1 MRRYPSK
8 LLLFGEHVLLLG
20 STALAVPIH
29 DYFGEWVEQ
38 GGQMPEALL
47 LKMLEFAESR
57 HLNDLP
63 FMDAE
68 SFVRDLKQGLIFK
81 ANIPIGYGLGSSGA
95 FCAAVYDR
103 YAVEKTTDLSS
114 LKSIFSRME
123 SFFHGSS
130 CGIDPLTSYLQ
141 KPLLIREKTQ
151 VSFAVQKNWITP
163 PFCFLLDT
171 RLPRQ
176 TEPLVNW
183 FLAQAATPV
192 FLEKLQMIY
201 LPAHEALVQGWLQAD
216 SVEFRAQLQLV
227 SEFQLG
233 HFDPMIPANLRQ
245 VWQQSLQDGEF
256 TLKIC
261 GAGGGG
267 FMLGFCEHPDQ
278 LDALKR
284 QFDLRFFNISPHDP
298 V

>member
-1 MRRYPSK
+1 
-8 LLLFGEHVLLLG
+8 
-20 STALAVPIH
+20 
-29 DYFGEWVEQ
+29 
-38 GGQMPEALL
+38 
-47 LKMLEFAESR
+47 
-57 HLNDLP
+57 
-63 FMDAE
+63 
-68 SFVRDLKQGLIFK
+68 
-81 ANIPIGYGLGSSGA
+81 
-95 FCAAVYDR
+95 
-103 YAVEKTTDLSS
+103 
-114 LKSIFSRME
+114 ME

-130 CGIDPLTSYLQ
+130 SGIDPLTSYLQ

-163 PFCFLLDT
+163 PVCFLLDT

-183 FLAQAATPV
+183 FLAQAATPA
-192 FLEKLQMIY
+192 FLEKLQTIY

-233 HFDPMIPANLRQ
+233 QFDPMIPANLRQ